1 MRVSGESFEILLPMS
16 MSIPSLCDLR
26 NLRAPLKLKG
36 VVKNNAWGKKGA
48 QSRIAKFVAGYAP
61 ETPLAEYW
69 LGTHVSGSAQVV
81 LPDGS
86 VWSLRDVF
94 RSDESLP
101 YMVKILSIDESYG
114 LSIQSHPDAAMAKLL
129 HERSP
134 EHYPDSS
141 HKPEIGVALSS
152 VEILYGFKTL
162 GEIRTK
168 LVQFPI
174 LKEVFGGDLLVQ
186 LEDCTDGHN
195 EDLLK
200 ALFASLFEVDS
211 SVIIRVVSEILANR
225 AQHSTETVVID
236 RLADVHGLHDP
247 GLLAVML
254 MNVVTLSKGEAI
266 FMAPNVP
273 HAYLLGDVLECMT
286 CSDNVIRAG
295 LTSKYKDVATLLE
308 TCSYSLAGKP
318 QLVPSFVDA
327 SGISTYDVPVD
338 DFQLGV
344 ISAGQDVL
352 LGETKKHTVIW
363 SLEGECSVCQCDSGA
378 TVKLGDG
385 ESVFLPAGSGS
396 YRCTCMT
403 GQAFIAC

>member
-1 MRVSGESFEILLPMS
+1 MHVSGESFEILLSMS
-16 MSIPSLCDLR
+16 MSIPSICDLK
-26 NLRAPLKLKG
+26 NLRAPLRLKG
-36 VVKNNAWGKKGA
+36 VVKNNAWGKKGTH
-48 QSRIAKFVAGYAP
+48 SRIAKFAAGYEP

-69 LGTHVSGSAQVV
+69 LGAHVSGSAQVV

-114 LSIQSHPDAAMAKLL
+114 LSIQTHPDAAMAKLL

-162 GEIRTK
+162 DEIRTK

-174 LKEVFGGDLLVQ
+174 FKEVFGGDLLVQ
-186 LEDCTDGHN
+186 LEDCTDGHS

-200 ALFASLFEVDS
+200 ASFASLFEVDS
-211 SVIIRVVSEILANR
+211 SVVIRVVSEILANR
-225 AQHSTETVVID
+225 AQHSAETVVID
-236 RLADVHGLHDP
+236 RLVDVHGLHDP

-254 MNVVTLSKGEAI
+254 MNVVSLSKGEAI
-266 FMAPNVP
+266 FMAPNIP
-273 HAYLLGDVLECMT
+273 HAYLSGDVLECMA

-295 LTSKYKDVATLLE
+295 LTAKYKDVATLIE
-308 TCSYSLAGKP
+308 TCSYSAVGAP
-318 QLVPSFVDA
+318 RLVHSVVDA
-327 SGISTYDVPVD
+327 SGISRYDVPVD

-344 ISAGQDVL
+344 ISADRDVL
-352 LGETKKHTVIW
+352 LADSTRHRVIW
-363 SLEGECSVCQCDSGA
+363 ALEGECTVSQIESGN
-378 TVKLGDG
+378 TVHLLDG
-385 ESVFLPAGSGS
+385 ESVLLLADSGS
-396 YRCTCMT
+396 YRCQCAA
-403 GQAFIAC
+403 GQAFIAW